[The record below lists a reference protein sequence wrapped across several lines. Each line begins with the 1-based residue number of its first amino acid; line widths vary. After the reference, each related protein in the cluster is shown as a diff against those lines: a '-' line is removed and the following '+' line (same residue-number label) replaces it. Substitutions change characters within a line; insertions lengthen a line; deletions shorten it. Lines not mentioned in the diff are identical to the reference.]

1 MNEGRAVLVLSLFIG
16 GLLGGVVTERVV
28 NSSGVKESPYAALD
42 RIEEP
47 GVTAEVAAA
56 IENTDSRT
64 LARLMSTQQ
73 LQALR
78 QALMSP
84 LDRPIADV
92 RSVKFTGATARGTR
106 VVAAYI
112 LSGKDMGGTDSIVGF
127 VLDVENGQIVGVND

>member
-1 MNEGRAVLVLSLFIG
+1 MSEGRAIFVLSLFIG
-16 GLLGGVVTERVV
+16 GLLGGVLTERIV
-28 NSSGVKESPYAALD
+28 NSSGVRESPYATLD
-42 RIEEP
+42 RVEEP
-47 GVTAEVAAA
+47 RVTAEVATA

-64 LARLMSTQQ
+64 LSRLMDTQR
-73 LQALR
+73 LQALQ
-78 QALMSP
+78 QALQSP

-92 RSVKFTGATARGTR
+92 RGVKFVGATARGTR